1 METGS
6 TSKFDDVIPAK
17 IATALGVK
25 TDELFRDAL
34 KSLLKEKKRVA
45 LRERLEIL
53 SRYGVSTLSEL
64 EEGISQGLIPE
75 HPAWEDLIVIENLS
89 SSLQEIDAYL
99 GDLQG
104 HQGHCAQ

>member
-1 METGS
+1 METRTS
-6 TSKFDDVIPAK
+6 SKFEDAIPAR

-25 TDELFRDAL
+25 TDELIRDAL

-64 EEGISQGLIPE
+64 EEGISRGLIPE